1 VLIERLPDLGDDH
14 KRPAR
19 SQHSPYLLYVMREVR
34 PIIVGF
40 NSSDQIEEIT
50 GKRQTGHGRVLDHD
64 LARFYGSPVESF
76 R

>member
-1 VLIERLPDLGDDH
+1 
-14 KRPAR
+14 
-19 SQHSPYLLYVMREVR
+19 MREVR

-40 NSSDQIEEIT
+40 NSSDQIEEIS
-50 GKRQTGHGRVLDHD
+50 GKRQTGDGHVLDHD